1 MPRLRLFG
9 SCTNEWVSPLVLV
22 ARGLVSVGNCVPFP
36 YVNTALSSGLA
47 LLELIQTVGKS
58 GDNLKYLAKSVVT
71 IMQLLREEMDSHP
84 TTENAKFLHVCETF
98 TGHLTQLSKDL
109 TLMSKNWSSSK
120 FRKYLNSNN
129 IREKLI
135 CLPVERLISRLIAA
149 VGTRMDLAGV
159 GSKIEDLRHEL
170 AEQRSSLATSAADSL
185 KQELTRYEE
194 DFHTLKLGDIHL
206 DFPSAQVSIFPDR
219 GANGREKRQIGWT
232 DYKATV
238 NGCVRTVRVY
248 QGSDPT
254 EVRAV
259 PLCFSPHLLQ
269 LFGFC
274 SSPKLRSLV
283 FHGEYHSLDEHVNT
297 LTSAQAIVDWELGL
311 LVDLFDM
318 YMWSKDTI
326 NFVSVNRQFAMAN
339 ADLPSRSFITW
350 FVYTETQTRD
360 TRLEA
365 GSWDAHEARSA
376 LRLCQDSCPGI
387 FDQDLSLARSAG
399 HLRKALGAL
408 VTLHRHDWTGL
419 QEPGRWGPVI
429 NTPLCRGCVYHSN
442 TRSPVA
448 QLEGR
453 VVTPEDSWR
462 VDYSIT
468 QEIDSHG
475 NSIGVDWPSLGFWR
489 FPVADPESRDGFT
502 HFLVPLMGKNERWI
516 SHVDSKAHCG
526 YFLSAEIEFG
536 KSLPDITHAWMAQA
550 GSLRSKLNQEAQEL
564 SGFYVPT
571 FAALRLTWEMT
582 FNAEAANMTPE
593 SMAILNDFPESIHV
607 NPKSIGQRIPLST
620 PPKPSLLGHSRSECG
635 GQQRLEWHGGSLA
648 IMRSP
653 KLYYV
658 GMESILQL
666 ILLTNL

>member
-1 MPRLRLFG
+1 MAIRQYSTFV
-9 SCTNEWVSPLVLV
+9 VSPLVLI

-58 GDNLKYLAKSVVT
+58 GDDLKYLAKSVVT

-84 TTENAKFLHVCETF
+84 TTENAKFLQVCEEF

-129 IREKLI
+129 IREEIDLFTPPSGRSPSQ
-135 CLPVERLISRLIAA
+135 CDSEFCSLLCGTYRRLISQLIAA
-149 VGTRMDLAGV
+149 VGTRMDLAAV

-170 AEQRSSLATSAADSL
+170 AEQRSSFATSATDSL
-185 KQELTRYEE
+185 KQELTRFEE
-194 DFHTLKLGDIHL
+194 DFHALKLGDIHL
-206 DFPSAQVSIFPDR
+206 DFPSAQVSIFPNR

-254 EVRAV
+254 ELYYCSSTYFFTGKSVS
-259 PLCFSPHLLQ
+259 SPYLPQ

-274 SSPKLRSLV
+274 SAPKLRSLV
-283 FHGEYHSLDEHVNT
+283 FHGEYCSLDQHVNM

-311 LVDLFDM
+311 LIDLSDL
-318 YMWSKDTI
+318 YMWSEDTI
-326 NFVSVNRQFAMAN
+326 NFVYVNRQFAM
-339 ADLPSRSFITW
+339 SRSFITW

-360 TRLEA
+360 ARLEA
-365 GSWDAHEARSA
+365 GSGDARGARSA

-399 HLRKALGAL
+399 HLRKA
-408 VTLHRHDWTGL
+408 
-419 QEPGRWGPVI
+419 PGSSQPGCWGTVI

-448 QLEGR
+448 QLESR

-462 VDYSIT
+462 VAYSARY
-468 QEIDSHG
+468 EIDSHG
-475 NSIGVDWPSLGFWR
+475 NPIVVDSFDFLY
-489 FPVADPESRDGFT
+489 FPVADPDSRDGFT
-502 HFLVPLMGKNERWI
+502 HFVVPLMGKTERWI

-526 YFLSAEIEFG
+526 YFLTAEIEFG

-550 GSLRSKLNQEAQEL
+550 GSLRSKLNQEAQDL

-571 FAALRLTWEMT
+571 YAALELTWEMT

-593 SMAILNDFPESIHV
+593 SMAILNGFPKASTCSLRSLES
-607 NPKSIGQRIPLST
+607 KMS
-620 PPKPSLLGHSRSECG
+620 
-635 GQQRLEWHGGSLA
+635 
-648 IMRSP
+648 M
-653 KLYYV
+653 
-658 GMESILQL
+658 
-666 ILLTNL
+666 